1 MKKQPRISYR
11 DWLARGPDAPSD
23 EAPSVPVAA
32 VEPVEPVYAEAPA
45 VSADVPVEAPAPLV
59 EAADARPDPEP
70 ELAAADPTPGADP
83 AVEEARD
90 FLVFRVGRELFALLL
105 DRVEEA
111 IDVESVQRLPEMS
124 ETMLGVIAYRSG
136 LVPLYGPSRPLGAV
150 LDAAP
155 RAALILATPE
165 GRSALAVDDVDDVLT
180 LGREA
185 VRRSPVELGDGV
197 MVGIARRGADL
208 IGVLD
213 ADALVAAFRREPVLE
228 IA

>member
-23 EAPSVPVAA
+23 PAAPVRA
-32 VEPVEPVYAEAPA
+32 EPPA
-45 VSADVPVEAPAPLV
+45 VAADVPVEAPAPVV
-59 EAADARPDPEP
+59 EAADVRPDPEP
-70 ELAAADPTPGADP
+70 GLTAADQTPGADP
-83 AVEEARD
+83 VAEEARA

-124 ETMLGVIAYRSG
+124 ETMLGVIAYRAG

-155 RAALILATPE
+155 RAALILAMPD

-197 MVGIARRGADL
+197 LVGIARRGTDL

>member
-23 EAPSVPVAA
+23 EAPSVPV
-32 VEPVEPVYAEAPA
+32 EPVEPVYAETPA
-45 VSADVPVEAPAPLV
+45 VAADVPVEAPAPV
-59 EAADARPDPEP
+59 METAGAPPDPEP
-70 ELAAADPTPGADP
+70 EFAAADPTPGANP
-83 AVEEARD
+83 AAEEARD

-155 RAALILATPE
+155 RAALILAMPE
-165 GRSALAVDDVDDVLT
+165 GRSGLAVDDVDDVLT

-197 MVGIARRGADL
+197 LVGIARRGADL